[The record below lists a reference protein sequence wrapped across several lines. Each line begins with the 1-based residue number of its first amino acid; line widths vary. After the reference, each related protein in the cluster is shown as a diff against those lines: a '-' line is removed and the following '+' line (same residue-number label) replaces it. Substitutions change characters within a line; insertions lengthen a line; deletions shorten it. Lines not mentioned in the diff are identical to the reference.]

1 MTDQV
6 TVEETQHIARSL
18 LTRAHSPTTANR
30 IFTERVLHKPLPLR
44 PSSPTPSARS
54 IRRQARAARKAAAK
68 KRQSHKPRPLSAAQK
83 RALCLYDIP
92 KAQQKYSIYEPLH
105 RLWCGYMREI
115 LGLERH
121 PGDPGSDGVAGFE
134 RKGRYVSPAG
144 AGPILVSADMH
155 GALVEVVRSR
165 CVSRVGLK
173 GIVVRDTMFV
183 VEIVTSKDVMKSE
196 PWTFLQMVGIT
207 TDNSF

>member
-1 MTDQV
+1 MTDQAA
-6 TVEETQHIARSL
+6 VEETQHIAHSL
-18 LTRAHSPTTANR
+18 LARAHSPTTANR

-54 IRRQARAARKAAAK
+54 TRRQARAARKAAAK

-115 LGLERH
+115 LGLER
-121 PGDPGSDGVAGFE
+121 DPGSDGVAVFE
-134 RKGRYVSPAG
+134 RKGQYVSPAG
-144 AGPILVSADMH
+144 AGPVLASADMH

-183 VEIVTSKDVMKSE
+183 VEIVTSKDVMKSK
-196 PWTFLQMVGIT
+196 PWTFL
-207 TDNSF
+207 